1 MRKVLNTFF
10 LCLFFSGAP
19 AQVMWQ
25 FNKDTVINWYYSE
38 GDEFNETTLNTDYW
52 EYWFGWARTIYSQKE
67 QQYYTDGLN
76 HELKD
81 GLLVLNA
88 KKKSTVAR
96 LVDWREDNDSIF
108 DDKTFMGLNKRQFN
122 YTAGM
127 IQTRK
132 EILYGYFEIKFTM
145 SSAKGYW
152 PAFWLW
158 GGTPN
163 EEIDFCELKTEKK
176 NKIHVGR
183 HSQKEE
189 ENRLPYSLFKK
200 KLWGDWVT
208 VNGNLTQGYNVI
220 AGEWDKE
227 YIKYYLNGE
236 CIAYTKLSMNV
247 PKRLVA
253 NIAVPAKNG
262 PFKPGPSESDT
273 GAAEFKIDYIR
284 VWSRQARENEKGD
297 QMGVVERFGSK
308 RELNRSSL
316 KSKTKFLYGNKAAH
330 KNEGFTATL
339 IPMAGSKYKLT
350 VLGKNI
356 PPNATYSLYDSVGNK
371 LTGANLVYGESELD
385 LEGYTSKKFRFVIEA
400 FGKKVGYQL
409 PVRKR

>member
-1 MRKVLNTFF
+1 MRKIFTI
-10 LCLFFSGAP
+10 LCICVTMLQCR

-25 FNKDTVINWYYSE
+25 INKDTVLTWNYSE
-38 GDEFNETTLNTDYW
+38 GDEFNDKNLNTDYW
-52 EYWFGWARTIYSQKE
+52 EYWYGWARTIYSQKE
-67 QQYYTDGLN
+67 QQYYTDGQN
-76 HELKD
+76 HELYD

-88 KKKSTVAR
+88 KKKPVFER
-96 LVDWREDNDSIF
+96 LVDWKGDNDSIF
-108 DDKTFMGLNKRQFN
+108 IDKTFYGLNKRQFD

-132 EILYGYFEIKFTM
+132 EILYGYFEIKFVM
-145 SSAKGYW
+145 SPTKGYW

-183 HSQKEE
+183 HSQKKE
-189 ENRLPYSLFKK
+189 ENKLPYFLFKR

-208 VNGNLTQGYNVI
+208 FSGNLTQGYNVI
-220 AGEWDKE
+220 AGEWDKD

-236 CIAYTKLSMNV
+236 CIAYTKVSMNV

-273 GAAEFKIDYIR
+273 GAANFKIDYIR
-284 VWSRQARENEKGD
+284 VWSRQENKKNGNPKKVLD
-297 QMGVVERFGSK
+297 GFQTK
-308 RELNRSSL
+308 RELERSSL
-316 KSKTKFLYGNKAAH
+316 KSKTKFLYGKKEIH
-330 KNEGFTATL
+330 KNEGITVSLVPSIKDT
-339 IPMAGSKYKLT
+339 YRLT
-350 VLGKNI
+350 VLGKKI
-356 PPNATYSLYDSVGNK
+356 PPDALYTLYDGKGKKITNGN
-371 LTGANLVYGESELD
+371 LSYGESLLNLGEFN
-385 LEGYTSKKFRFVIEA
+385 SKEFEFVVEA
-400 FGKKVGYQL
+400 FGKKAKWHFSASGG
-409 PVRKR
+409 

>member
-1 MRKVLNTFF
+1 MRKIFNILALCVTFNI
-10 LCLFFSGAP
+10 G

-25 FNKDTVINWYYSE
+25 FNKDTVITWHYTE
-38 GDEFNETTLNTDYW
+38 GDEFNDKNLNTDYW
-52 EYWFGWARTIYSQKE
+52 EYWYGWARTIYSQKE
-67 QQYYTDGLN
+67 QQYYTDGQN
-76 HELKD
+76 HELHG

-88 KKKSTVAR
+88 KKKPVFEK
-96 LVDWREDNDSIF
+96 LVDWMGDNDSIF

-127 IQTRK
+127 IQSKK

-145 SSAKGYW
+145 SPTKGYW

-163 EEIDFCELKTEKK
+163 EEIDICELKTEKK

-189 ENRLPYSLFKK
+189 ENNLPYFLFKK

-208 VNGNLTQGYNVI
+208 FNGNLTQGYNVI
-220 AGEWDKE
+220 AGEWDKD

-236 CIAYTKLSMNV
+236 CIAYTKVSLNV

-262 PFKPGPSESDT
+262 PFKPGPSEKDS
-273 GAAEFKIDYIR
+273 GAADFKIDYIR
-284 VWSRQARENEKGD
+284 VWSLQANEKND
-297 QMGVVERFGSK
+297 NRQKKVLDNFLAK
-308 RELNRSSL
+308 RELGRSSL
-316 KSKTKFLYGNKAAH
+316 RSKSKFLYGKKVIH
-330 KNEGFTATL
+330 KNEGITVSLVPSINHT
-339 IPMAGSKYKLT
+339 YELT
-350 VLGKNI
+350 VLGKYV
-356 PPNATYSLYDSVGNK
+356 PADAVYTLYSNEGKKLVSV
-371 LTGANLVYGESELD
+371 NLNYGESVLN
-385 LEGYTSKKFRFVIEA
+385 LEGFNSKEFQLVIEA
-400 FGKKVGYQL
+400 FGKKVTYHISTSGN
-409 PVRKR
+409 